1 MPLFRRSKIRLM
13 QRVILLLYCVHAF
26 VYLSSCRVNK
36 NISSEASSVN
46 DSVCTMAEYRS
57 SASLDSLL
65 VLRQLSFDSLSID
78 IERPSEQIRL
88 RAFGVS
94 VSERK
99 KMHRAAVVG
108 YNRLD
113 SVAYKSASSESLSD
127 RSITTG
133 VYSPPSGFVVAGL
146 VLSLVALGFVYIK
159 IQD

>member
-1 MPLFRRSKIRLM
+1 
-13 QRVILLLYCVHAF
+13 
-26 VYLSSCRVNK
+26 
-36 NISSEASSVN
+36 
-46 DSVCTMAEYRS
+46 MAEYRS